1 VFNLTGSEIVVIL
14 LLALVVLGPEKLPDA
29 MRRFGRTYAELKK
42 MGSGFQQEFKAA
54 IDEPVREMRETAN
67 LLRSAAADAATDAT
81 QAVKPVSPGGPTD
94 QRPDVRAADD
104 PPHPDPAAAELPFAD
119 TTTAVT
125 DTTTAVTDATEVT
138 DAAATSE
145 AARAT
150 AITEA
155 AASSEAAGAG
165 DVAEA
170 DPPAR
175 PPGPAFHSAAPPTVS
190 GDPDLE
196 QDGEAAAQ

>member
-119 TTTAVT
+119 TTTAV
-125 DTTTAVTDATEVT
+125 ADATEVT

-155 AASSEAAGAG
+155 AASSEAAGTG

-190 GDPDLE
+190 GDPGLE

>member
-119 TTTAVT
+119 TTTAV
-125 DTTTAVTDATEVT
+125 ADATEVT

>member
-125 DTTTAVTDATEVT
+125 DATEVT

-190 GDPDLE
+190 GDPGLE